1 MSTRPPKYGSMPRP
15 RRSRCSRHSGA
26 RRRREPGISVGK
38 KISRFRVWSF
48 GPSRNDEINRK
59 RNSRIPKRP
68 YSPWGIRLQSD
79 SRGSDCMHGVTGK
92 PPGAAKDKAGETPSR
107 FMLLMLVA
115 MTGVAPISH
124 YMLVP
129 ALPVLATT
137 FGRDI
142 SIAQMTVS
150 LYMVGIACSQ
160 IIMGPLSDRFGRR
173 PVLLAGLGLMVAASA
188 ACIFAETLPQLIAAR
203 FLQALGGAT
212 GMVVSRAIIRD
223 LYSRERIGAMISLVI
238 AVMMIAQMLSPLTG
252 GLLETAF
259 GWRAIFYL
267 ITAAALTITVG
278 IALALPETRRARAE
292 GGGFRGD
299 VGSLIRSRAFIG
311 YMLCQVLAS
320 QIIFT
325 FAGGGPYIVVTQMG
339 RSSAEYGAWFA
350 CTGFAYLIGNLF
362 CVRFAP
368 RHSLENLIWFGLA
381 LQFVGSLLNL
391 IWGIAGLNLAP
402 SWLFG
407 TQMLVMFANAFVMSN
422 SAAGAISVRPDAA
435 GTASGAMGV
444 LQMGIGS
451 LFSQFGAYLGGHFA
465 TPVALNIAIVM
476 LSIACASTMI
486 FLIPRPDVGVSEAL
500 VEKAEGEE
508 SGVLEGVAPY
518 RHFNNDVV
526 ARESGRSSTP
536 GSRGVK
542 P

>member
-1 MSTRPPKYGSMPRP
+1 
-15 RRSRCSRHSGA
+15 
-26 RRRREPGISVGK
+26 
-38 KISRFRVWSF
+38 
-48 GPSRNDEINRK
+48 
-59 RNSRIPKRP
+59 
-68 YSPWGIRLQSD
+68 
-79 SRGSDCMHGVTGK
+79 MHGVMGK
-92 PPGAAKDKAGETPSR
+92 PPFAAKNNTGPATSR
-107 FMLLMLVA
+107 VMLLLLVA
-115 MTGVAPISH
+115 MTGVAPISL

-129 ALPVLATT
+129 ALPLLATT

-173 PVLLAGLGLMVAASA
+173 PVLLAGLGLMVMASA

-223 LYSRERIGAMISLVI
+223 LYSRDRISSMISLVV

-259 GWRAIFYL
+259 GWRSIFYV
-267 ITAAALTITVG
+267 ITAASLMIAVALALT
-278 IALALPETRRARAE
+278 LPETRRDRTEA
-292 GGGFRGD
+292 GGFRGD
-299 VGSLIRSRAFIG
+299 VSSLFTSRAFIG
-311 YMLCQVLAS
+311 YLLCQVLAS
-320 QIIFT
+320 QIIFA

-350 CTGFAYLIGNLF
+350 STGFAYLIGNLF

-368 RHSLENLIWFGLA
+368 RHSLTNLIWFGLA
-381 LQFVGSLLNL
+381 LQLLGSLLNL
-391 IWGIAGLNLAP
+391 LWGITGLNQAP

-422 SAAGAISVRPDAA
+422 SAAGAISVRAEAA
-435 GTASGAMGV
+435 GTASGAMGF

-451 LFSQFGAYLGGHFA
+451 LVSQFGAYLGGHFT
-465 TPVALNIAIVM
+465 TPVALNAAIVV
-476 LSIACASTMI
+476 LSLGCASTMF
-486 FLIPRPDVGVSEAL
+486 FLIPRRDVVVSEEL
-500 VEKAEGEE
+500 IEQAEEEE
-508 SGVLEGVAPY
+508 SGML
-518 RHFNNDVV
+518 
-526 ARESGRSSTP
+526 
-536 GSRGVK
+536 
-542 P
+542 

>member
-1 MSTRPPKYGSMPRP
+1 
-15 RRSRCSRHSGA
+15 
-26 RRRREPGISVGK
+26 
-38 KISRFRVWSF
+38 
-48 GPSRNDEINRK
+48 
-59 RNSRIPKRP
+59 
-68 YSPWGIRLQSD
+68 
-79 SRGSDCMHGVTGK
+79 MHGVTGK
-92 PPGAAKDKAGETPSR
+92 PPGAAKDNAALATSR
-107 FMLLMLVA
+107 MMLLLLVA
-115 MTGVAPISH
+115 MTGVAPISL

-129 ALPVLATT
+129 ALPVLATA

-223 LYSRERIGAMISLVI
+223 LYSRDRIGSMISLVI

-267 ITAAALTITVG
+267 ITAASLS
-278 IALALPETRRARAE
+278 IAVLIAIALPETRGDRSDSS
-292 GGGFRGD
+292 GFRGD
-299 VGSLIRSRAFIG
+299 VGSLIKNRAFIG
-311 YMLCQVLAS
+311 YVLCQVLAS

-339 RSSAEYGAWFA
+339 RTSAEYGAWFA
-350 CTGFAYLIGNLF
+350 TTGFAYLVGNLF

-368 RHSLENLIWFGLA
+368 RHSLEKLIWFGLA
-381 LQFVGSLLNL
+381 LQLGGSLLNL
-391 IWGIAGLNLAP
+391 VWSITGYNQAP
-402 SWLFG
+402 SYLFG
-407 TQMLVMFANAFVMSN
+407 TQMIVMVANAFVMSN

-435 GTASGAMGV
+435 GTASGAMGF
-444 LQMGIGS
+444 LQMGLGS
-451 LFSQFGAYLGGHFA
+451 LFSQFGAWLGGHFA
-465 TPVALNIAIVM
+465 TPVPLNIAIVI

-486 FLIPRPDVGVSEAL
+486 FLVPRRNVVVSEEL
-500 VEKAEGEE
+500 IEKAEEEE
-508 SGVLEGVAPY
+508 SGML
-518 RHFNNDVV
+518 
-526 ARESGRSSTP
+526 
-536 GSRGVK
+536 
-542 P
+542 

>member
-1 MSTRPPKYGSMPRP
+1 
-15 RRSRCSRHSGA
+15 
-26 RRRREPGISVGK
+26 
-38 KISRFRVWSF
+38 
-48 GPSRNDEINRK
+48 
-59 RNSRIPKRP
+59 
-68 YSPWGIRLQSD
+68 
-79 SRGSDCMHGVTGK
+79 MHGVTGK
-92 PPGAAKDKAGETPSR
+92 PAAAADKPGTSR
-107 FMLLMLVA
+107 IMLLLLVA
-115 MTGVAPISH
+115 MTGVAPISL

-129 ALPVLATT
+129 ALPVLASV

-160 IIMGPLSDRFGRR
+160 IVMGPLSDRFGRR

-252 GLLETAF
+252 GLLETTF
-259 GWRAIFYL
+259 GWRSIFYVV
-267 ITAAALTITVG
+267 TITSLIIAVA
-278 IALALPETRRARAE
+278 IALMLPETRRDRTEA
-292 GGGFRGD
+292 GGFRGD
-299 VGSLIRSRAFIG
+299 VGRLMTSRAFIG

-325 FAGGGPYIVVTQMG
+325 FAGGGPYVVVTQMG

-350 CTGFAYLIGNLF
+350 STGFAYLIGNLF

-368 RHSLENLIWFGLA
+368 RHSLERLIWFGLA
-381 LQFVGSLLNL
+381 LQFLGALLNL
-391 IWGIAGLNLAP
+391 AWGIAGLNLAP

-422 SAAGAISVRPDAA
+422 SAAGAISVRPEAA
-435 GTASGAMGV
+435 GTASGAMGF
-444 LQMGIGS
+444 LQMGIGA
-451 LFSQFGAYLGGHFA
+451 LFSQFGAWLGGHFA
-465 TPVALNIAIVM
+465 TPVALNAAIVL
-476 LSIACASTMI
+476 LSAACASTMI
-486 FLIPRPDVGVSEAL
+486 FLVPRRDMLVSEAL
-500 VEKAEGEE
+500 IELAEEEE
-508 SGVLEGVAPY
+508 SGLL
-518 RHFNNDVV
+518 
-526 ARESGRSSTP
+526 
-536 GSRGVK
+536 
-542 P
+542 

>member
-1 MSTRPPKYGSMPRP
+1 
-15 RRSRCSRHSGA
+15 
-26 RRRREPGISVGK
+26 
-38 KISRFRVWSF
+38 
-48 GPSRNDEINRK
+48 
-59 RNSRIPKRP
+59 
-68 YSPWGIRLQSD
+68 
-79 SRGSDCMHGVTGK
+79 MHGVTGR
-92 PPGAAKDKAGETPSR
+92 PPGAANDKAGNATPR
-107 FMLLMLVA
+107 IMLPLLVA
-115 MTGVAPISH
+115 MTGVAPISL

-173 PVLLAGLGLMVAASA
+173 PVLLAGLGLMVMASA

-223 LYSRERIGAMISLVI
+223 LYSRERISSMISLVI

-259 GWRAIFYL
+259 GWRSIFYV
-267 ITAAALTITVG
+267 ITAASLVIAVAIALT
-278 IALALPETRRARAE
+278 LPETRRDRAE
-292 GGGFRGD
+292 AGGFRGD
-299 VGSLIRSRAFIG
+299 VGSLFKSRAFIG
-311 YMLCQVLAS
+311 YVLCQVLAS

-325 FAGGGPYIVVTQMG
+325 FAGGGPYIVVMQMG

-350 CTGFAYLIGNLF
+350 ATGFAYLIGNLF

-368 RHSLENLIWFGLA
+368 RHSLEKLIWFGLA
-381 LQFVGSLLNL
+381 LQFTGSLLNL
-391 IWGIAGLNLAP
+391 VWGVTGLNMAP

-422 SAAGAISVRPDAA
+422 SAAGAISIRPEAA
-435 GTASGAMGV
+435 GTASGAMGF

-451 LFSQFGAYLGGHFA
+451 LFSQFGAWLGGHFA
-465 TPVALNIAIVM
+465 SPLALNAAIVI
-476 LSIACASTMI
+476 LSVACGSTMI
-486 FLIPRPDVGVSEAL
+486 FLIPRRDVVVSEEL
-500 VEKAEGEE
+500 IEQAEEEE
-508 SGVLEGVAPY
+508 SGMM
-518 RHFNNDVV
+518 
-526 ARESGRSSTP
+526 
-536 GSRGVK
+536 
-542 P
+542 